1 MMQSLFIT
9 DEDVFDIK
17 IFVAEDE
24 DGVAYCDLNREG
36 VEFLLGDKELEI
48 ELYTVTF
55 KKPSFGDMIQLTEI
69 LLSSR
74 VYDADVV
81 NYQVN
86 PIDARLKTMSCLIK
100 KWDFMDASGNMIEP
114 TEENLKKLNPTVA
127 TAISLQLEDYLKVD
141 EEDIEEPTENK
152 GIST

>member
-1 MMQSLFIT
+1 MQSLFIT
-9 DEDVFDIK
+9 EEDVFDIK
-17 IFVAEDE
+17 IFVAEDKN
-24 DGVAYCDLNREG
+24 GVIYCDLVKSG
-36 VEFLLGDKELEI
+36 VEFLLGEKQLEI
-48 ELYTVTF
+48 ECYTITF

-74 VYDADVV
+74 VYDSEVI

-100 KWDFMDASGNMIEP
+100 KWDFMDGSGNTIEP
-114 TEENLKKLNPTVA
+114 TEENLRKLNPTVA
-127 TAISLQLEDYLKVD
+127 TAISLQLEDYLKV
-141 EEDIEEPTENK
+141 EEETKEAIVNK

>member
-1 MMQSLFIT
+1 MQSLFIT
-9 DEDVFDIK
+9 EEDIFDIK
-17 IFVAEDE
+17 VFVAEDE
-24 DGVAYCDLNREG
+24 KGIVYCDLARGG
-36 VEFLLGDKELEI
+36 VEFLLGENKSKI
-48 ELYTVTF
+48 ECYTVTF

-74 VYDADVV
+74 VYDSEVI

-100 KWDFMDASGNMIEP
+100 KWDFMDGSGNMIEP
-114 TEENLKKLNPTVA
+114 TEENLRKLNPTVA

-141 EEDIEEPTENK
+141 EDEPIANK